1 MISFLSSSFPQVLVM
16 SPLGELMWRL
26 GSVG

>member
-1 MISFLSSSFPQVLVM
+1 MISFLDSSFLQVFVV
-16 SPLGELMWRL
+16 SPLGGLMWRL